1 MRLLLFPMDRKC
13 HTVIFDVNGTLLG
26 YEDPLGFE
34 KRFADAVRDQGA
46 VVGADDVR
54 RAMGAA
60 ARQWSVRKQ
69 SGGKRA
75 SSAEQYRRTMS
86 WFYHTLLVTLGI
98 PGNSE
103 QQADALYERFIIRE
117 GFMPPFS
124 EVRRTLERLS
134 ALGLRLGILSNYPPH
149 LEDILRRHG
158 LHEYFDFFVVSSLVG
173 MEKPE
178 AAIFEHAIEKSGCSR
193 EEILYVGD
201 DPDDDL
207 RGARSVGLTMIL
219 IDRHDRWQGIE
230 CPRIRRLS
238 ELVEF
243 VDDQGNKKK

>member
-1 MRLLLFPMDRKC
+1 MARKYN
-13 HTVIFDVNGTLLG
+13 TVIFDVNGTLLG

-34 KRFADAVRDQGA
+34 KRFAAACRDLGA
-46 VVGADDVR
+46 VVSADNVR
-54 RAMGAA
+54 RAMGIAA
-60 ARQWSVRKQ
+60 KQWSVRKQ
-69 SGGKRA
+69 SGSQRA
-75 SSAEQYRRTMS
+75 SSAEQYRQTMS

-124 EVRRTLERLS
+124 EVRETMEQLC
-134 ALGLRLGILSNYPPH
+134 ALGLQLGILSNYPPH

-158 LHEYFDFFVVSSLVG
+158 LHDYFDFFVVSSLVG
-173 MEKPE
+173 MEKPDP
-178 AAIFEHAIEKSGCSR
+178 AIFEHAIAKSGCSR

-207 RGARSVGLTMIL
+207 RGARCVGLTMIL
-219 IDRHDRWQGIE
+219 IDRHDRWRGIE

-243 VDDQGNKKK
+243 VGDRSNKQQLHAR